1 MAILLDETTE
11 VVVQGATGKEGQ
23 FRIHMMR
30 EYGTRIVAG
39 VTPGKGGMAVDG
51 VPVYDTVEEAKEHH
65 PRLTTSVIFV
75 PARYAKGA
83 AFEALDAGLRFVLL
97 VPERV
102 PQQDMLEIIQ
112 RARDCQAIVI
122 GPNSIGVVSPGKAI
136 IGVIGGRLELMRTAF
151 LPGPCG
157 VLSRSG
163 GQTTTVCY
171 YLTKAGVGQSTAIG
185 VGGDAFIGAT
195 WSELLPLFERDPE
208 TRMMALFGEIGTT
221 NEEDAAALIKAGG
234 FAKPVVAYVS
244 GRYARPGMRFGH
256 AGAIISRG
264 IGTAEAKIAALREA
278 GVQVVEHLGDIG
290 PAARGILD
298 TLP

>member
-23 FRIHMMR
+23 FRLQMMR

-39 VTPGKGGMAVDG
+39 VTPGRGGMEVAG
-51 VPVYDTVEEAKEHH
+51 VPVYDTVEEAREKH
-65 PRLTTSVIFV
+65 PGLSTSVIFV
-75 PARYAKGA
+75 PPRFAKSA
-83 AFEALDAGLRFVLL
+83 AFEALDAGVGFVLL

-112 RARDCQAIVI
+112 RARDCQAVVI

-136 IGVIGGRLELMRTAF
+136 IGVIGGRMELMRTAF
-151 LPGPCG
+151 RPGPCG

-163 GQTTTVCY
+163 GQTTTLCY

-195 WSELLPLFERDPE
+195 WNELLPLYERDPE
-208 TRMMALFGEIGTT
+208 TKMMALFGEIGTT

-234 FAKPVVAYVS
+234 FTKPVVAYVS

-264 IGTAEAKIAALREA
+264 IGTAEAKIAALRDA
-278 GVQVVEHLGDIG
+278 GVHVVEHLGDIG
-290 PAARGILD
+290 PAARRILE
-298 TLP
+298 TL

>member
-1 MAILLDETTE
+1 MSILLDETTE

-23 FRIHMMR
+23 FRLQMMR

-39 VTPGKGGMAVDG
+39 VTPGRGGMAVDG
-51 VPVYDTVEEAKEHH
+51 VPIYDTVEEAKEHH
-65 PRLTTSVIFV
+65 PGLSTSAIFV
-75 PARYAKGA
+75 PARFAKSA
-83 AFEALDAGLRFVLL
+83 AFEALDAGLGFVLL

-112 RARDCQAIVI
+112 RARDRQAVVI
-122 GPNSIGVVSPGKAI
+122 GPNSIGVVSPGRAI
-136 IGVIGGRLELMRTAF
+136 IGVIGGRMELMRTAF
-151 LPGPCG
+151 RPGPCG

-163 GQTTTVCY
+163 GQTTTLCY

-185 VGGDAFIGAT
+185 VGGDAFVGAT

-221 NEEDAAALIKAGG
+221 NEEDAATQIKAGG
-234 FAKPVVAYVS
+234 FTKPVVAYVS

-264 IGTAEAKIAALREA
+264 VGTAEAKIAALRDA
-278 GVQVVEHLGDIG
+278 GVHVVEHLGDIG
-290 PAARGILD
+290 PAARRILD

>member
-23 FRIHMMR
+23 FRLQMMR

-39 VTPGKGGMAVDG
+39 VTPGRGGLEVAG
-51 VPVYDTVEEAKEHH
+51 VPVYDTVEEAREKH
-65 PRLTTSVIFV
+65 PGLSTSVIFV
-75 PARYAKGA
+75 PPRFAKSA
-83 AFEALDAGLRFVLL
+83 AFEALDAGVGFVLL

-112 RARDCQAIVI
+112 RARDCQAVVI

-136 IGVIGGRLELMRTAF
+136 IGVIGGRMELMRTAF
-151 LPGPCG
+151 RPGPCG

-163 GQTTTVCY
+163 GQTTTLCY

-195 WSELLPLFERDPE
+195 WNELLPLYERDPA
-208 TRMMALFGEIGTT
+208 TKMMALFGEIGTT

-234 FAKPVVAYVS
+234 FTKPVVAYVS

-264 IGTAEAKIAALREA
+264 IGTAEAKIAALRDA
-278 GVQVVEHLGDIG
+278 GVHVVEHLGDIG
-290 PAARGILD
+290 PAARRILE
-298 TLP
+298 TL

>member
-1 MAILLDETTE
+1 MAILLDGATE
-11 VVVQGATGKEGQ
+11 IVVQGATGKEGQ
-23 FRIHMMR
+23 FRIQMMR
-30 EYGTRIVAG
+30 AYGTCIVAG
-39 VTPGKGGMAVDG
+39 VTPGRGGMAVDG
-51 VPVYDTVEEAKEHH
+51 VPIYDTVEEAKEHH
-65 PRLTTSVIFV
+65 PGLSTSVIFV
-75 PARYAKGA
+75 PARHAKSA
-83 AFEALDAGLRFVLL
+83 AFEALDGGIRFVLL

-112 RARDCQAIVI
+112 RGRECQAVVI

-151 LPGPCG
+151 RPGPCG

-163 GQTTTVCY
+163 GQTTTLCY

-195 WSELLPLFERDPE
+195 WNELLPLYERDPE
-208 TRMMALFGEIGTT
+208 TKMMALFGEIGTT
-221 NEEDAAALIKAGG
+221 NEEGAAALIKAGG
-234 FAKPVVAYVS
+234 FTKPVVAYVS

-264 IGTAEAKIAALREA
+264 IGTAEAKIAALRDA

-290 PAARGILD
+290 PAARRILD
-298 TLP
+298 RF

>member
-1 MAILLDETTE
+1 MAILLNETTE

-23 FRIHMMR
+23 FRLQMMR

-39 VTPGKGGMAVDG
+39 VTPGRGGMEVAG
-51 VPVYDTVEEAKEHH
+51 VPVYDTVEEAREKH
-65 PRLTTSVIFV
+65 PNLSISVVFV
-75 PARYAKGA
+75 PPRFAKSA
-83 AFEALDAGLRFVLL
+83 AFEALDAGVGFVLL

-112 RARDCQAIVI
+112 RARDCQAVVI

-136 IGVIGGRLELMRTAF
+136 IGVIGGRMELMRTAF
-151 LPGPCG
+151 RPGPCG

-163 GQTTTVCY
+163 GQTTTLCY
-171 YLTKAGVGQSTAIG
+171 YLIKAGVGQSTAIG

-195 WSELLPLFERDPE
+195 WNELLPLYERDPE
-208 TRMMALFGEIGTT
+208 TKMMALFGEIGTT

-234 FAKPVVAYVS
+234 FTKPVVAYVS

-264 IGTAEAKIAALREA
+264 IGTAEAKIAALRDA
-278 GVQVVEHLGDIG
+278 GVHVVEHLGDIG
-290 PAARGILD
+290 PAARRILE
-298 TLP
+298 TL

>member
-23 FRIHMMR
+23 FRIQMMR

-39 VTPGKGGMAVDG
+39 VTPGRGGVEVTG
-51 VPVYDTVEEAKEHH
+51 VPVYDTVEEAREKH
-65 PRLTTSVIFV
+65 PGLSTSVIFV
-75 PARYAKGA
+75 PPRFAKSA

-112 RARDCQAIVI
+112 RARDCQAVVI

-136 IGVIGGRLELMRTAF
+136 IGVIGGRPELMRTAF
-151 LPGPCG
+151 RPGPCG

-163 GQTTTVCY
+163 GQTTTLCY

-195 WSELLPLFERDPE
+195 WNELLPLYERDPD
-208 TRMMALFGEIGTT
+208 TKMMALFGEIGTT
-221 NEEDAAALIKAGG
+221 NEEDAAALIKAGS
-234 FAKPVVAYVS
+234 FTKPVVAYVS

-264 IGTAEAKIAALREA
+264 IGTAEAKIAALRDA

-290 PAARGILD
+290 PAARRILAG
-298 TLP
+298 L

>member
-23 FRIHMMR
+23 FRLQMMR

-39 VTPGKGGMAVDG
+39 VTPGRGGLEVAG
-51 VPVYDTVEEAKEHH
+51 VPVYDTVEEAREKH
-65 PRLTTSVIFV
+65 PGLSTSVIFV
-75 PARYAKGA
+75 PPRFAKSA
-83 AFEALDAGLRFVLL
+83 AFEALDAGVGFVLL

-112 RARDCQAIVI
+112 RARDCQAVVI

-136 IGVIGGRLELMRTAF
+136 IGVIGGRMELMRTAF
-151 LPGPCG
+151 RPGPCG

-163 GQTTTVCY
+163 GQTTTLCY

-195 WSELLPLFERDPE
+195 WNELLPLYERDPE
-208 TRMMALFGEIGTT
+208 TKMMALFGEIGTT

-234 FAKPVVAYVS
+234 FTKPVVAYVS

-264 IGTAEAKIAALREA
+264 IGTAEAKIAALRDA
-278 GVQVVEHLGDIG
+278 GVHVVEHLGDIG
-290 PAARGILD
+290 PAARRILE
-298 TLP
+298 TL

>member
-1 MAILLDETTE
+1 MAILLNETTE

-23 FRIHMMR
+23 FRLQMMR

-39 VTPGKGGMAVDG
+39 VTPGRGGMEVAG
-51 VPVYDTVEEAKEHH
+51 VPVYDTVEEAREKH
-65 PRLTTSVIFV
+65 PNLSISVVFV
-75 PARYAKGA
+75 PPRFAKSA
-83 AFEALDAGLRFVLL
+83 AFEALDAGVGFVLL

-112 RARDCQAIVI
+112 RARDCQAVVI

-136 IGVIGGRLELMRTAF
+136 IGVIGGRMELMRTAF
-151 LPGPCG
+151 RPGPCG

-163 GQTTTVCY
+163 GQTTTLCY
-171 YLTKAGVGQSTAIG
+171 YLIKAGVGQSTAIG

-195 WSELLPLFERDPE
+195 WNELLPLYERDPE
-208 TRMMALFGEIGTT
+208 TKMMALFGEIGTT
-221 NEEDAAALIKAGG
+221 NEEDAAGLIKAGG
-234 FAKPVVAYVS
+234 FTKPAVAYVS

-264 IGTAEAKIAALREA
+264 IGTAEAKIEALRDA
-278 GVQVVEHLGDIG
+278 GVHVVEHLGDIG
-290 PAARGILD
+290 PATRHILD
-298 TLP
+298 TL

>member
-23 FRIHMMR
+23 FRLQMMR

-39 VTPGKGGMAVDG
+39 VTPGRGGLEVAG
-51 VPVYDTVEEAKEHH
+51 VPVYDTVEEAREKH
-65 PRLTTSVIFV
+65 PGLSTSVIFV
-75 PARYAKGA
+75 PPRFAKSA
-83 AFEALDAGLRFVLL
+83 AFEALDGGIRFVLL

-112 RARDCQAIVI
+112 RARDCQAVVI

-136 IGVIGGRLELMRTAF
+136 IGVIGGRMELMRTAF
-151 LPGPCG
+151 RPGPCG

-163 GQTTTVCY
+163 GQTTTLCY

-195 WSELLPLFERDPE
+195 WNELLPLYERDPE
-208 TRMMALFGEIGTT
+208 TKMMALFGEIGTT

-234 FAKPVVAYVS
+234 FTKPVVAYVS

-264 IGTAEAKIAALREA
+264 IGTAEAKIAALRDA
-278 GVQVVEHLGDIG
+278 GVHVVEHLGDIG
-290 PAARGILD
+290 PAARRILE
-298 TLP
+298 TL